1 MWLRFPSD
9 DGDVSVNMDL
19 VRRVRPNEVGSKTNL
34 IYEDDLFTVNEPY
47 EEVWSRIL
55 NFQSPRLY
63 DEISVEGPPVA
74 FDPVGQATP
83 TPGP

>member
-9 DGDVSVNMDL
+9 SGDVSVNMDL
-19 VRRVRPNEVGSKTNL
+19 VLRVRPNEVGSKTNL
-34 IYEDDLFTVNEPY
+34 VYEDGPFTVNEPY

-55 NFQSPRLY
+55 NFQCPRMY

-74 FDPVGQATP
+74 FDQPGQGS
-83 TPGP
+83 PGQGV

>member
-55 NFQSPRLY
+55 NFKVLDHMMRFL
-63 DEISVEGPPVA
+63 
-74 FDPVGQATP
+74 
-83 TPGP
+83 

>member
-9 DGDVSVNMDL
+9 GGDVSVNMDL
-19 VRRVRPNEVGSKTNL
+19 VRRIRPNEVGSKTNL

-55 NFQSPRLY
+55 SYQEPV
-63 DEISVEGPPVA
+63 EITVEGPPVA

-83 TPGP
+83 AAGP

>member
-9 DGDVSVNMDL
+9 YGDVSVNMDL
-19 VRRVRPNEVGSKTNL
+19 VRRIRPNEVGSKTNL
-34 IYEDDLFTVNEPY
+34 IYEDDSFTVNEPY

-55 NFQSPRLY
+55 SYQEPV
-63 DEISVEGPPVA
+63 EITVEGPPVA
-74 FDPVGQATP
+74 FDPPGQTTP

>member
-9 DGDVSVNMDL
+9 YGDVSVNMDL
-19 VRRVRPNEVGSKTNL
+19 VRRIRPNEVGSKTNL
-34 IYEDDLFTVNEPY
+34 IYEDDSFTVNESY

-55 NFQSPRLY
+55 SYQEPV
-63 DEISVEGPPVA
+63 EIAVEVRQWPLTHR
-74 FDPVGQATP
+74 GQATP

>member
-9 DGDVSVNMDL
+9 YGDVSVNMDL
-19 VRRVRPNEVGSKTNL
+19 VRRIRPNEVGSKTNL
-34 IYEDDLFTVNEPY
+34 IYEDDSFTVNEPY

-55 NFQSPRLY
+55 SYQEPV
-63 DEISVEGPPVA
+63 EITVESPPVA
-74 FDPVGQATP
+74 FDPPGQATP